1 MNEKC
6 KHKGCKRVSAYH
18 RRECEVCKLKNW
30 RARNPIRYAYQ
41 TTKTN
46 AKRRKKY
53 FGISFEDFTFFC
65 IDTNYIELKGIYRH
79 SMTIDRKRSDL
90 GYIKGNLQL
99 LANGKNVQKM
109 NEERALEKKYG
120 ESWRMMISKQDENY
134 VPF

>member
-1 MNEKC
+1 
-6 KHKGCKRVSAYH
+6 
-18 RRECEVCKLKNW
+18 
-30 RARNPIRYAYQ
+30 
-41 TTKTN
+41 
-46 AKRRKKY
+46 
-53 FGISFEDFTFFC
+53 
-65 IDTNYIELKGIYRH
+65 
-79 SMTIDRKRSDL
+79 MTIDRKRSDL